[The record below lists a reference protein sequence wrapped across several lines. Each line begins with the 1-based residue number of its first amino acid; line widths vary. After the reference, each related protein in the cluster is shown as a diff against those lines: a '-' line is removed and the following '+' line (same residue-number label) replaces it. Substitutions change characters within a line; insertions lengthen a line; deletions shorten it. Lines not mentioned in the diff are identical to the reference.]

1 MNQRSLLVIEDDN
14 DIIELLRYNLERE
27 GFRILTAQSGEV
39 GLDLVRTEFPSL
51 ILLDLGL
58 PGIQGLDV
66 CRKLKQNPETVP
78 IPIVILT
85 ARGEESDIVL
95 GLELGADDYLTKP
108 FKVRELVARVRAVLR
123 RSSLAAPREAA
134 PESIEV
140 GPVSLNLEQHEA
152 RVRGELLNLTLA
164 EYRLLRSLAGNA
176 GRVLTRQQLLS
187 SITEGSVHI
196 TERNVDVHIRAL
208 RRKFGSER
216 GLIETVRGV
225 GYRLKE
231 S

>member
-27 GFRILTAQSGEV
+27 GFRILTARSGEV

-51 ILLDLGL
+51 VLLDLGL

-66 CRKLKQNPETVP
+66 CRKLKQNPQTAP
-78 IPIVILT
+78 IPVVILT

-123 RSSLAAPREAA
+123 RSPLAAPREPA

-216 GLIETVRGV
+216 GMIQTVRGV

>member
-66 CRKLKQNPETVP
+66 CRRLKQRSETAL

-123 RSSLAAPREAA
+123 RSDLVSPRDPAQ
-134 PESIEV
+134 ESIEV
-140 GPVSLNLEQHEA
+140 GPVSLNPELHEA
-152 RVRGELLNLTLA
+152 RLGGDLLNLTLA
-164 EYRLLRSLAGNA
+164 EYRLLRALAGNA

-187 SITEGSVHI
+187 SITEGNVHI

-208 RRKFGSER
+208 RRKLGPER
-216 GLIETVRGV
+216 ELIQTVRGV
-225 GYRLKE
+225 GYRLRE
-231 S
+231 L

>member
-66 CRKLKQNPETVP
+66 CRKLKQSQETAP

-123 RSSLAAPREAA
+123 RSTLDSPRESAQ
-134 PESIEV
+134 ESIEV
-140 GPVSLNLEQHEA
+140 GPVSLSPEQHEA
-152 RVRGELLNLTLA
+152 RVRGELLSLTLA
-164 EYRLLRSLAGNA
+164 EYRLLRALAGNA

-187 SITEGSVHI
+187 SITEGTVHI

-208 RRKFGSER
+208 RRKLGSER
-216 GLIETVRGV
+216 GLIKTVRGV
-225 GYRLKE
+225 GYRFRE